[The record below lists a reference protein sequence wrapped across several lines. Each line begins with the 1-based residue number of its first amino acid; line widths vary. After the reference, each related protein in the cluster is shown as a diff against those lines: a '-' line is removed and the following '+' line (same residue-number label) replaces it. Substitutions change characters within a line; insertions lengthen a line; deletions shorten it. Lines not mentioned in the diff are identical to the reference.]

1 MLAFALR
8 RVGQLLVTAII
19 SSFLLFVVTE
29 FSPGTV
35 SRQILGPYALPN
47 QVELLDQKLG
57 LSQPL
62 PLRYLNWLSI
72 LAGLK
77 ANPLGDPALGLDLSD
92 ARGDRYFGNFGY
104 SLMFKQP
111 VRDVLA
117 EPLENSALLGAVAM
131 AFIIPLSLLIG
142 IVAGANAGTRLD
154 RLLSFGCL
162 VVTSIP
168 EYAAGVILLT
178 IFVSYF
184 NWLPG
189 TSPLLASEQWSIASQ
204 LVLPVTVLTLAS
216 AGYVARIVRA
226 SMADTMTKPYVRTAL
241 LKGLTKRQIVT
252 RHVIRNGMI
261 PPMTVLLLQLNWLVG
276 GVVVCESIFAYPGVG
291 RLLLQAGLFGDLALV
306 QTITLMSLAMA
317 AVTQLLADISYMALN
332 PRVRL
337 T

>member
-8 RVGQLLVTAII
+8 RLGQLLVTAII

-72 LAGLK
+72 LTGLK

-92 ARGDRYFGNFGY
+92 VRGDRYFGNFGY

-111 VRDVLA
+111 VRDVLV
-117 EPLENSALLGAVAM
+117 EPLANSALLGAVAM

-241 LKGLTKRQIVT
+241 LKGLTKRQIVM

>member
-8 RVGQLLVTAII
+8 RLTQLLVTAII

-47 QVELLDQKLG
+47 QVALLDQKLG
-57 LSQPL
+57 LSQSL
-62 PLRYLNWLSI
+62 PQRYVNWLSV
-72 LAGLK
+72 LLGLK

-92 ARGDRYFGNFGY
+92 SRGDRYFGNFGY

-131 AFIIPLSLLIG
+131 AFIVPFSLLIG
-142 IVAGANAGTRLD
+142 ILAGANAGTRLD
-154 RLLSFGCL
+154 RVLSTGCL

-184 NWLPG
+184 SWLPG
-189 TSPLLASEQWSIASQ
+189 TSPLLATEQWSIASQ
-204 LVLPVTVLTLAS
+204 LVLPVAVLTLAS

-241 LKGLTKRQIVT
+241 LKGLSKRQIVT

-261 PPMTVLLLQLNWLVG
+261 PPMTVLLLQVNWLVG

-306 QTITLMSLAMA
+306 QTLTLLSLAVA
-317 AVTQLLADISYMALN
+317 GVTQLLADLSYVALN

>member
-8 RVGQLLVTAII
+8 RVSQLLVTAIV

-47 QVELLDQKLG
+47 QVQLLDQKLG
-57 LSQPL
+57 LSQSL
-62 PLRYLNWLSI
+62 PQRYLNWISI
-72 LAGLK
+72 LVGLK
-77 ANPLGDPALGLDLSD
+77 SNPLGDPALGLNLSD
-92 ARGDRYFGNFGY
+92 PRGDRYFGNFGY
-104 SLMFKQP
+104 SLMFRQP

-117 EPLENSALLGAVAM
+117 GPLANSALLGAVAM
-131 AFIIPLSLLIG
+131 AFIVPLSLLIG

-154 RLLSFGCL
+154 RLLSLGSL
-162 VVTSIP
+162 IVTSIP

-178 IFVSYF
+178 VFVSYL

-189 TSPLLASEQWSIASQ
+189 TSPLLASEQWSITSQ

-241 LKGLTKRQIVT
+241 LKGLTKSQIVT

-276 GVVVCESIFAYPGVG
+276 GVVVCESVFAYPGVG

-306 QTITLMSLAMA
+306 QTITLISLAIA
-317 AVTQLLADISYMALN
+317 AITQLLADMSYMALN

>member
-1 MLAFALR
+1 MFSFALR
-8 RVGQLLVTAII
+8 RVGQLLATAIV

-47 QVELLDQKLG
+47 QVTLLDQKLG

-62 PLRYLNWLSI
+62 PQRYLNWVSVLV
-72 LAGLK
+72 GLK
-77 ANPLGDPALGLDLSD
+77 SNPLGDPALGLNLSD
-92 ARGDRYFGNFGY
+92 PRGDRYFGNFGY
-104 SLMFKQP
+104 SLMFRQP

-117 EPLENSALLGAVAM
+117 APLGNSALLGGVAM
-131 AFIIPLSLLIG
+131 LFIVPLSLLMG
-142 IVAGANAGTRLD
+142 IVAGTNTTTRTD
-154 RLLSFGCL
+154 RVLSFFCL
-162 VVTSIP
+162 IITAIP

-178 IFVSYF
+178 VFVSYLG
-184 NWLPG
+184 WLPG
-189 TSPLLASEQWSIASQ
+189 TSPLLATEQWSIASQ

-241 LKGLTKRQIVT
+241 LKGLTKRQIVM

-261 PPMTVLLLQLNWLVG
+261 PPMTVLLLQLNWMVG
-276 GVVVCESIFAYPGVG
+276 GVVVCESVFAYPGVG

-306 QTITLMSLAMA
+306 QTITLISLAMA
-317 AVTQLLADISYMALN
+317 AITQLLADMSYMALN

>member
-8 RVGQLLVTAII
+8 RLGQLLLTAII

-57 LSQPL
+57 LSQSL
-62 PLRYLNWLSI
+62 PQRYLNWISVLV
-72 LAGLK
+72 GLK

-92 ARGDRYFGNFGY
+92 PRGDRYFGNFGY

-131 AFIIPLSLLIG
+131 AFIVPLSLFIG

-154 RLLSFGCL
+154 RLLSFICL
-162 VVTSIP
+162 IVTSIP

-306 QTITLMSLAMA
+306 QTITLMTLAMA
-317 AVTQLLADISYMALN
+317 AITQLLADISYMALN

>member
-62 PLRYLNWLSI
+62 PKRYLNWLSV

-117 EPLENSALLGAVAM
+117 EPLKNSALLGVVAM
-131 AFIIPLSLLIG
+131 AFIVPLSLLIG
-142 IVAGANAGTRLD
+142 IVAGANAGSLLD
-154 RLLSFGCL
+154 RCLSFVCL

-178 IFVSYF
+178 VFVSYF

-204 LVLPVTVLTLAS
+204 LVLPVAVLTLAS

-241 LKGLTKRQIVT
+241 LKGLTRRQIVM
-252 RHVIRNGMI
+252 RHVVRNGMI
-261 PPMTVLLLQLNWLVG
+261 PPMTVLLLQLNWLIG

-317 AVTQLLADISYMALN
+317 ALTQLLADISYMALN
-332 PRVRL
+332 PRVRV

>member
-8 RVGQLLVTAII
+8 RLAQLLATAII

-47 QVELLDQKLG
+47 QVDLLDQKLG

-62 PLRYLNWLSI
+62 PLRYLNWISV

-77 ANPLGDPALGLDLSD
+77 ANPLGDPALGLDLNDS
-92 ARGDRYFGNFGY
+92 RGNRYFGNFGY

-111 VRDVLA
+111 VRDVLV
-117 EPLENSALLGAVAM
+117 EPLKNSALLGAAAM
-131 AFIIPLSLLIG
+131 AFIVPISLIMG
-142 IVAGANAGTRLD
+142 IIAGANAGTRLD
-154 RLLSFGCL
+154 RTISLGCL
-162 VVTSIP
+162 IVTSMP
-168 EYAAGVILLT
+168 EYAVGVILLT
-178 IFVSYF
+178 IFVSYLG
-184 NWLPG
+184 WLPG
-189 TSPLLASEQWSIASQ
+189 TSPLLASEQWSIGSQ
-204 LVLPVTVLTLAS
+204 LVLPVIVLTLAS
-216 AGYVARIVRA
+216 AGYIARIVRA

-276 GVVVCESIFAYPGVG
+276 GVVVCESVFAYPGIG

-306 QTITLMSLAMA
+306 QAITLLSLAMA